1 MNGGPSTTARFAASG
16 VPESAALP
24 AACALRAPTGR
35 QPKCARCRNHG
46 RRRLVR
52 GHKRHCPFRE
62 CTCEKCELIAERQRV
77 MAKQVALRRAQA
89 AAESRGNQLITDEEE
104 DGDQLPGNPVHVAP
118 PSQWSSGDV
127 MMPDQTSSFAQET
140 STCVTVGILE
150 DIRQRR
156 YVQEAI
162 ACLSNALAVSG
173 ADASPLLYLYALLR
187 ETNFSVDRAF
197 ARLLEGTGEGISA
210 MSQREQSAV
219 TGAALDTFCELA
231 RLEVQSLAMH
241 DSLQKPPASPAVTPA
256 LHMWTRVP
264 CQPCSAPAATSLLAM
279 PSLLSPGLPG
289 TLQQAVPM
297 SVCTRPCAPTAH
309 SCALAASLAERP
321 CPEDRERC
329 RSSSSDSSGDELVLD
344 VDTEQEPTLKC

>member
-197 ARLLEGTGEGISA
+197 ARLLE
-210 MSQREQSAV
+210 
-219 TGAALDTFCELA
+219 A